1 MSTFAQHQSIGLEQ
15 MFDYLMKLLEI
26 HFSAIIFLRKFGLG
40 PSLYILDWLLNLVVH
55 YLQMRYVHFLPGF
68 LQIKNTS
75 VGLLLKFRNS
85 PDFQLEFSH
94 FYFQIRGHIWKEKWV
109 NSHFFYQTNY
119 LSKLKKFTKIRIF
132 NCCYTKCTVDYYFQ
146 YFCGLFPES
155 LQNFANGD
163 IFIYIPSY
171 EGNRLPS
178 KIWYCV

>member
-1 MSTFAQHQSIGLEQ
+1 
-15 MFDYLMKLLEI
+15 
-26 HFSAIIFLRKFGLG
+26 
-40 PSLYILDWLLNLVVH
+40 
-55 YLQMRYVHFLPGF
+55 MRYVHFLPGF
-68 LQIKNTS
+68 LQKKNTS

-178 KIWYCV
+178 KVYDTVCSLLNTILFYSILFYSWLYILWYCMRISDMHAHVLLSIICVNILSTLFIRIYGYEH